1 MKWMAAIPK
10 EIRSFEENDTWE
22 LVDSL
27 EANTI
32 VECYVLKT
40 NCDSENARRHRARL
54 VAKGY
59 SQRWG
64 VDYYELFALVV
75 RHQTLRILG
84 ASAKFRVEN
93 NSIRCKNCILEWNSK
108 RKCVNSITSDIESF
122 IEELLNKFNML
133 DYKTVSIP
141 W

>member
-40 NCDSENARRHRARL
+40 NCDSENARRHSARL

-64 VDYYELFALVV
+64 VDY
-75 RHQTLRILG
+75 
-84 ASAKFRVEN
+84 
-93 NSIRCKNCILEWNSK
+93 
-108 RKCVNSITSDIESF
+108 
-122 IEELLNKFNML
+122 
-133 DYKTVSIP
+133 
-141 W
+141 